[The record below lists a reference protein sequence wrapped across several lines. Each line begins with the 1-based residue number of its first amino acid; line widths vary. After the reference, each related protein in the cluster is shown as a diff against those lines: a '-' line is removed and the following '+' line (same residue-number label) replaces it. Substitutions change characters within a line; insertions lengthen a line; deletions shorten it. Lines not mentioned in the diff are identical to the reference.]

1 MSAQPNIGMRPTTFE
16 NPMGVDGFEFVEFAA
31 PDAKLLH
38 DLFPRLGFTRVA
50 RHKRRKISLYR
61 QGECNFLVNEE
72 PDSFAADFAK
82 KHGPCACGFAIRF
95 SKPAA
100 QLQEQALVKGAE
112 KITHKEASK
121 AVNVPVIAGI
131 GGSMLYLVDR
141 YGAQG
146 EVYDAEF
153 EYLPGA
159 ERHPK
164 GFGLTFID
172 HLTHNLYFG
181 NMEKFADFYQ
191 QLFNFREIRYFDIK
205 GARTGLVSKAMT
217 APDGMVRIPLN
228 QSSDK
233 KSQINEYLDEY
244 KGEGIQHVALF
255 TNDIYVTVE
264 AMRAKKVA
272 FLDTPDAYYEIID
285 ERIPGHGEDLARMQK
300 NRILMDAD
308 DETKKKLLLQ
318 IFTQN
323 CIGPIFFE
331 IIQRKGNEGFGNG
344 NFTALFE
351 SIEREQ
357 MKRGVL

>member
-16 NPMGVDGFEFVEFAA
+16 NPMGVDGFEFVEYAA

-61 QGECNFLVNEE
+61 QGACNFLVNEE

-100 QLQEQALVKGAE
+100 QLQEQALAKGAE
-112 KITHKEASK
+112 KITHKETSK

-141 YGAQG
+141 YGAKG

-172 HLTHNLYFG
+172 HLTH
-181 NMEKFADFYQ
+181 
-191 QLFNFREIRYFDIK
+191 
-205 GARTGLVSKAMT
+205 
-217 APDGMVRIPLN
+217 
-228 QSSDK
+228 
-233 KSQINEYLDEY
+233 
-244 KGEGIQHVALF
+244 
-255 TNDIYVTVE
+255 
-264 AMRAKKVA
+264 
-272 FLDTPDAYYEIID
+272 
-285 ERIPGHGEDLARMQK
+285 
-300 NRILMDAD
+300 
-308 DETKKKLLLQ
+308 
-318 IFTQN
+318 
-323 CIGPIFFE
+323 
-331 IIQRKGNEGFGNG
+331 
-344 NFTALFE
+344 
-351 SIEREQ
+351 
-357 MKRGVL
+357 